1 MFFLISVSSFFSFV
15 YCFKNTVKPKCKA
28 QVYNIPLRRNTEEQY
43 SSVTIMISVGGK
55 GTVFPVKWTLE
66 DELVTKARH
75 KAFSNFLKGYTCYIF
90 LI

>member
-1 MFFLISVSSFFSFV
+1 
-15 YCFKNTVKPKCKA
+15 
-28 QVYNIPLRRNTEEQY
+28 
-43 SSVTIMISVGGK
+43 MISVGGK
-55 GTVFPVKWTLE
+55 GTVFPVKWKLE